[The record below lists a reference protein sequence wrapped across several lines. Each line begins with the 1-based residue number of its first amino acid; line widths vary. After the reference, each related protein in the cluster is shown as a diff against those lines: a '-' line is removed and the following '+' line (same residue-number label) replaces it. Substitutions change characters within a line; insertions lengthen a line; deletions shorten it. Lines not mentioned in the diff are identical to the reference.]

1 MNRAPVADLLTD
13 PARRWSG
20 RAEYLSPPLIDLL
33 RRPPSSRVE
42 ADPADGS
49 DDDTEDDFG
58 LARGLAIGVPIGAGM
73 WGAIGLI
80 VWLLLDW

>member
-1 MNRAPVADLLTD
+1 MNRAPVADLLTE
-13 PARRWSG
+13 PARHWSG
-20 RAEYLSPPLIDLL
+20 EAEYIRPPLIDLL

-42 ADPADGS
+42 ADPADER
-49 DDDTEDDFG
+49 DDDTADDFG

-80 VWLLLDW
+80 IWLLLDW